1 MRSLQSRL
9 SMGLLLSLIICFSAL
24 WLMVSINIEFLSEEY
39 IASRI
44 QHDTETLLSRIDFDS
59 ENSLVLDSSRVDPVY
74 QQPFSGHYYA
84 IKIDN
89 QHINSR
95 SLWDQSL
102 NIVQTETGSRRHS
115 LQQGPEQQSL
125 LVVSNTFNKKG
136 KQISISVAE
145 DLGPIQ
151 KNIKQFQYWFTVM
164 AFSMLFILVIL
175 QIFILRSS
183 LKPLSRTQSELRS
196 LEQGELNKLS
206 TDAPSELR
214 PLINEVNH
222 LLSVVE
228 QRLRR
233 SRDASS
239 DLAHAIK
246 KPLTVIQQLTEKGDV
261 PDDTKGVLKKQV
273 NDIFQLTDRILKR
286 ARLAGH
292 SHTGALFSFSEDL
305 PALIETLNMMYA
317 KKSLKLIQ
325 SVQKNITCPIDRED
339 MLELLGNVLDNAYK
353 WSSNQIN
360 LTVNINTGLHITIE
374 DDGPGA
380 DPEKIINLARRGIR
394 LDEKIEGHGFGLAI
408 AADVV
413 NDYGGDISFGISKEL
428 GGFKTD
434 ILLPLKNKY
443 AQPVID

>member
-9 SMGLLLSLIICFSAL
+9 GSGLLLSLIVCFSAL
-24 WLMVSINIEFLSEEY
+24 WIMVSINVEFLSEEY

-44 QHDTETLLSRIDFDS
+44 QHDTETLLSRIDIDN
-59 ENSLVLDSSRVDPVY
+59 ENNLVLDSTRIDPVY
-74 QQPFSGHYYA
+74 QQPFSGHYYV
-84 IKIDN
+84 IKTDS
-89 QHINSR
+89 QYINSR

-102 NIVQTETGSRRHS
+102 NIVQTETGSRRQS

-125 LVVSNTFNKKG
+125 LVISNTFNKKG
-136 KQISISVAE
+136 QKFSIFVAE

-164 AFSMLFILVIL
+164 AFSMLLILVIL

-183 LKPLSRTQSELRS
+183 LKPLSRVRSELSS

-246 KPLTVIQQLTEKGDV
+246 KPLTVIQQLTEKSDIS
-261 PDDTKGVLKKQV
+261 DDTKGVLKKQV

-317 KKSLKLIQ
+317 KKTLKLTQ
-325 SVQKNITCPIDRED
+325 SVQKNMTCPIDRED
-339 MLELLGNVLDNAYK
+339 MLELLGNILDNAYK

-360 LTVNINTGLHITIE
+360 LTVSINSDLHISID

-394 LDEKIEGHGFGLAI
+394 LDEEIEGHGFGLAI

-428 GGFKTD
+428 GGFRTD
-434 ILLPLKNKY
+434 VLLPLQNKY
-443 AQPVID
+443 AQAAID

>member
-9 SMGLLLSLIICFSAL
+9 GSGLLLSLIVCFSAL
-24 WLMVSINIEFLSEEY
+24 WIMVSINVEFLSEEY

-44 QHDTETLLSRIDFDS
+44 QHDTETLLSRIDIDN
-59 ENSLVLDSSRVDPVY
+59 ENNLVLDSTRIDPVY
-74 QQPFSGHYYA
+74 QQPFSGHYYV
-84 IKIDN
+84 IKTDS
-89 QHINSR
+89 QYINSR

-102 NIVQTETGSRRHS
+102 NIVQTETGSRRQS

-125 LVVSNTFNKKG
+125 LVISNTFNKKG
-136 KQISISVAE
+136 QKFSIFVAE

-164 AFSMLFILVIL
+164 AFSMLLILVIL

-183 LKPLSRTQSELRS
+183 LKPLSRVRSELSS

-246 KPLTVIQQLTEKGDV
+246 KPLTIIQQLTEKSDV
-261 PDDTKGVLKKQV
+261 PDETKGVLKKQV

-317 KKSLKLIQ
+317 KKSLKLTQ

-360 LTVNINTGLHITIE
+360 LTVSINTDLHISID

-408 AADVV
+408 ATDAV
-413 NDYGGDISFGISKEL
+413 NDYGGNISFGISKEL
-428 GGFKTD
+428 GGFRTD
-434 ILLPLKNKY
+434 ILLPLHNKY
-443 AQPVID
+443 AQPAID